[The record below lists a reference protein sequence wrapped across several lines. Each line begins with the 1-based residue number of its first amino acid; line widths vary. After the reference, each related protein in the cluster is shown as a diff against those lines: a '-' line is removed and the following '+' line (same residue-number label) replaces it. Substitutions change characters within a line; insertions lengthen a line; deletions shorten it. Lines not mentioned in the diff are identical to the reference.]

1 MVSSLKTC
9 GIEKMLYDLLQE
21 IQKNRQ
27 KFANMG
33 DELKRLIT
41 TFEKTFFSRTQ
52 SSRPTVHLDGHVH

>member
-41 TFEKTFFSRTQ
+41 TFEKKENTDETSGQ
-52 SSRPTVHLDGHVH
+52 GINI